1 MANASGIITA
11 AERSTSTAELRTLP
25 EISSLTG
32 APVASEVPRSP
43 VSSPPS
49 QSK

>member
-1 MANASGIITA
+1 MPNATGIITT
-11 AERSTSTAELRTLP
+11 AERNTSTAVLTTLVL
-25 EISSLTG
+25 ISSLTG
-32 APVASEVPRSP
+32 WRLAMEVPRSP